1 MRSFLEEH
9 SLSLA
14 IATLLVVLLVVGYLM
29 PTSMEEHAQNSFG
42 LAHDTFG
49 ALIIVVFTKY
59 LRERGS
65 AESREEE

>member
-1 MRSFLEEH
+1 MQSFLREH

-14 IATLLVVLLVVGYLM
+14 IGTLLVFLLLVGYLL
-29 PTSMEEHAQNSFG
+29 PSSMEEHAQNFFG
-42 LAHDTFG
+42 MGHDTFG

-65 AESREEE
+65 AESKGE